1 MKTEVT
7 VSLPARVLQRF
18 KVFAATRETTI
29 STALSERMSNKPA
42 RRTRAEEAERRFL
55 DRIQNAPGRG
65 IGGRITWSRDE
76 LHER

>member
-7 VSLPARVLQRF
+7 FSLPARVLQRF
-18 KVFAATRETTI
+18 KVFTAARETTI
-29 STALSERMSNKPA
+29 SMALSERMRGKP
-42 RRTRAEEAERRFL
+42 RRRGSAEDAERRFL
-55 DRIQNAPGRG
+55 ERIRNAPGRG